1 MQHDAFCA
9 KTNILG
15 KATVNSMGAGELAI
29 LVGGPAGSGVFAT
42 GAIAAR
48 ALLYHGYNVFSTNE
62 YPSTIRGGHQWVLVR
77 GRVEEPVYAH
87 CRLIDALLALDAET
101 IKLHEARLREG
112 GVIICDES
120 VAEGVRTSKR
130 IAALSLREV
139 VEKAGAPLVAVNVAG
154 LSALLAMMGA
164 RLEPLLEAVKN
175 YYRGRERLAELNVR
189 VATLAYEVGA
199 KLEALSSLKL
209 RYEPRAGRLL
219 IDGNSAVALGSL
231 AGGMSFFAAYPITPA
246 SPILH
251 FLAEV
256 QEEAGIITV
265 QAECELAAINMA
277 VGAAYAGARAV
288 VATSGPGFSLMVEA
302 LGEAAM
308 TETPIVIVNVQRAGP
323 STGLPTHTAQG
334 DLRFTIHASHGE
346 FPRIVLAPGDPVE
359 AYQLACEA
367 LNLAWR
373 FQVPVI
379 LLTDKYLGESYWTV
393 NGLPSVE
400 PEEGSI
406 IVGEAPANYARYRV
420 TESGISPMLL
430 PGTRGARVYANANEH
445 DERGFVTTDPE
456 TVKRMQEKR
465 FRKLQMLKALAEEK
479 GVKVYG
485 TGRVALLVWGSTK
498 IVAMEALKE
507 LEGVKLVQVIWL
519 EPFPVQSLGR
529 VLEGCKVVVAENN
542 ATGQLASLLREHL
555 LLEPSSLLLR
565 YDGRQLE
572 PEEIVEFVR
581 GGRGV

>member
-1 MQHDAFCA
+1 MAA
-9 KTNILG
+9 K
-15 KATVNSMGAGELAI
+15 ELAV

-48 ALLYHGYNVFSTNE
+48 ALLYHGYSVFATNE

-77 GRVEEPVYAH
+77 GRLGENVYAH
-87 CRLIDALLALDAET
+87 CRSIDALLALDAET
-101 IKLHEARLREG
+101 IRLHEARLG
-112 GVIICDES
+112 GRGVVVCDES
-120 VAEGVRTSKR
+120 VAKGLCSNAR
-130 IAALSLREV
+130 IVALGLREV
-139 VEKAGAPLVAVNVAG
+139 VEKAGAPPVAVNVAG

-164 RLEPLLEAVKN
+164 RLEPILEAVKS

-189 VATLAYEVGA
+189 VATMAYELGV

-209 RYEPRAGRLL
+209 KYEPRGGRLL
-219 IDGNSAVALGSL
+219 LDGNSAVALGAL

-256 QEEAGIITV
+256 QEEVGAIVV

-288 VATSGPGFSLMVEA
+288 VATSGPGFSLMAEA

-308 TETPIVIVNVQRAGP
+308 TETPIVVVNVQRAGP

-334 DLRFTIHASHGE
+334 DLRFAIHASHGE
-346 FPRIVLAPGDPVE
+346 FPRVVLAPGDPVE
-359 AYQLACEA
+359 AYQLTCEA

-373 FQVPVI
+373 YQVPVI
-379 LLTDKYLGESYWTV
+379 LLTDKYLGESYWTID
-393 NGLPSVE
+393 GLPKVE
-400 PEEGSI
+400 PDEGSI
-406 IVGEAPANYARYRV
+406 IVGEAPAGYARYRV
-420 TESGISPMLL
+420 TDDGVSPMLL

-445 DERGFVTTDPE
+445 DEEGFVTVDPE
-456 TVKRMQEKR
+456 TVRRMQEKR
-465 FRKLQMLKALAEEK
+465 FRKLRMLRALAEER

-485 TGRVALLVWGSTK
+485 SGRVALLVWGSTK
-498 IVAMEALKE
+498 MVALEALRE
-507 LEGVKLVQVIWL
+507 LEGVKLVQVVWL
-519 EPFPVQSLGR
+519 EPFPAQSLGR
-529 VLEGCKVVVAENN
+529 ELEGCRVLVAENN
-542 ATGQLASLLREHL
+542 ATGQLASLVREHL
-555 LLEPSSLLLR
+555 LREPDSLLLR

-581 GGRGV
+581 GGRGG